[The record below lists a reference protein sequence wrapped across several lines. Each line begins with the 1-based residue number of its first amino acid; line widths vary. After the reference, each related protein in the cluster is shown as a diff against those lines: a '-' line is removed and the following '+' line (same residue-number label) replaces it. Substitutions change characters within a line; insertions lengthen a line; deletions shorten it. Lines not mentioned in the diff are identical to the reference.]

1 MEITSA
7 KPDTLHPVSTHERI
21 DLIDVVRGF
30 ALFGVL
36 LANLVWLTTDVVLT
50 DHRIAQLPTAPLDR
64 IAKPLIV
71 FFVDGKF
78 YTLFSFLFGL
88 GFAIQLSRAAERGR
102 AVVAVYARRV
112 TVLAVIG
119 ALHLVLLW
127 YGDILLMYALL
138 GFALLAVRHWD
149 GRILIILALALAL
162 FARAAV
168 EAYPRIAHG
177 PSGPPADA
185 QAVAAAEK
193 EQRLAVFDDGS
204 YRDIVRENIR
214 FAHSDLVARGIGLFL
229 MPQIFSRFL
238 FGLYVGRRR
247 WAERSVDL
255 LPMVRRVL
263 PWTVALGVIGNYLK
277 INGQVGLDSYWV
289 IASNPVVEAG
299 VLAMSFSY
307 LSAIVLL
314 FHRSPR
320 WRERL
325 GRLAPVG
332 RMALTNYLTH
342 SVLYVVLFT
351 GVGFGLY
358 GAVGPALCL
367 VFSVAIFGAQ
377 IAFSRWWL
385 ARYRFGP
392 AEWLWRTL
400 TYGQLQ
406 PMRGTATA
414 VAA

>member
-1 MEITSA
+1 M
-7 KPDTLHPVSTHERI
+7 D
-21 DLIDVVRGF
+21 
-30 ALFGVL
+30 
-36 LANLVWLTTDVVLT
+36 
-50 DHRIAQLPTAPLDR
+50 
-64 IAKPLIV
+64 
-71 FFVDGKF
+71 
-78 YTLFSFLFGL
+78 
-88 GFAIQLSRAAERGR
+88 AAGC
-102 AVVAVYARRV
+102 RRS
-112 TVLAVIG
+112 
-119 ALHLVLLW
+119 
-127 YGDILLMYALL
+127 
-138 GFALLAVRHWD
+138 
-149 GRILIILALALAL
+149 
-162 FARAAV
+162 
-168 EAYPRIAHG
+168 EATI
-177 PSGPPADA
+177 
-185 QAVAAAEK
+185 
-193 EQRLAVFDDGS
+193 
-204 YRDIVRENIR
+204 ENIR
-214 FAHSDLVARGIGLFL
+214 FARSELVARGIGLFL
-229 MPQIFSRFL
+229 LPQIFARFL

-255 LPMVRRVL
+255 LPMVRRAL
-263 PWTVALGVIGNYLK
+263 PWTVAIGVIGNYLK
-277 INGQVGLDSYWV
+277 ANGQVGLDSYWV
-289 IASNPVVEAG
+289 IASNPIVEAG

-367 VFSVAIFGAQ
+367 VFSVAIFSVQ

-385 ARYRFGP
+385 ARYCFGP

-414 VAA
+414 VTA